1 MAEKIYLL
9 SGIGYGRRIEM
20 KILKMKVKWNLEWAN
35 EPQFQVLVD
44 KMPSLDELRYES
56 LQKDQSRLLFAEKD
70 GYVNFTVLHTNSN
83 GNPIKDDG
91 YGGRHRSFTLT
102 DESILEVSGGW
113 SSRTGVMNKYFTQS
127 MEVSITDNPK
137 SYERGYTFYAG
148 AITLLSALGAIERL
162 LPDTKIIKINSY
174 GEEIYVPALKYNS
187 CKCVDSNTNDRCN
200 ICKHRIYK
208 DSIREL

>member
-1 MAEKIYLL
+1 
-9 SGIGYGRRIEM
+9 
-20 KILKMKVKWNLEWAN
+20 MKVKWNLEWAN

-44 KMPSLDELRYES
+44 KMPSHDELRHES
-56 LQKDQSRLLFAEKD
+56 LQVRNNSRLLFAEKD
-70 GYVNFTVLHTNSN
+70 GYVHFTALNTDSN

-102 DESILEVSGGW
+102 DDSILEVSGGW

-127 MEVSITDNPK
+127 MEVSITDSPT

-148 AITLLSALGAIERL
+148 AITLLSALVAVERL
-162 LPDTKIIKINSY
+162 LLDIKIIKVNSH
-174 GEEIYVPALKYNS
+174 GEAIYVPALKYNP
-187 CKCVDSNTNDRCN
+187 CKCVDSNANDRCN